1 MTTIAT
7 QTSPVA
13 GLAGIPTSQTA
24 GSTKGDLGQQD
35 FLKLMTTQLQNQDPF
50 APMENGEF
58 LGQMAQFSTVS
69 GIEQLNATLGQIGD
83 QIGQFRIATA
93 ATLLGQEVLVP
104 GNLARPDADGRISGA
119 VELTDPAELLTVT
132 YADARTGGLLHT
144 QTLGA
149 QAAGMVGFAWD
160 DVPASVR
167 DGGRPVQVTVSAT
180 TEGKT
185 APLGPA
191 VFARVMSVT
200 MAPGATDY
208 SLEVRDQGSVPGAN
222 VMGLR

>member
-1 MTTIAT
+1 MTTIT
-7 QTSPVA
+7 NQGSPFA
-13 GLAGIPTSQTA
+13 GLSGTNSGQPA
-24 GSTKGDLGQQD
+24 GSIKGDLGQKD

-69 GIEQLNATLGQIGD
+69 GIEKLNTTLAQIGD

-93 ATLLGQEVLVP
+93 SSLLGQEVLVP

-119 VELTDPAELLTVT
+119 VELAEAADVVTV
-132 YADARTGGLLHT
+132 AFSDARNGALLHT

-149 QAAGMVGFAWD
+149 QAAGMVGFEWK
-160 DVPASVR
+160 DVPAAVR
-167 DGGRPVQVTVSAT
+167 DGDRPVQISVSAT
-180 TEGKT
+180 ANGKT
-185 APLGPA
+185 EAVGPA

-200 MAPGATDY
+200 MAPGSTDY
-208 SLEVRDQGSVPGAN
+208 SLDVRDQGTVPGN
-222 VMGLR
+222 TIMGLR